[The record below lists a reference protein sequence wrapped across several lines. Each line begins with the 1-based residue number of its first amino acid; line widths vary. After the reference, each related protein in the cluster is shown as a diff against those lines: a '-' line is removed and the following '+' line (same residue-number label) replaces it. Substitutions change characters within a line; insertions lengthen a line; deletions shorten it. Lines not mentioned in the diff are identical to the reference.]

1 MSKKFLV
8 PFILACMTLSACSGA
23 LVPVDPEEASDN
35 FDVDLVSNMNIVVGS
50 SDKLILDI
58 QPHAGSE
65 VNVDE
70 LEVKWLN
77 SDSTVISLSDSKK
90 AEAVVT
96 GLSSGEAVVT
106 AMVGS
111 LAAASCR
118 VSVSGTRKETVEV
131 TGVSISEET
140 KDFVYEEGGSN
151 NSFGLIATVTT
162 NPASSSVTVNWSS
175 SAEGVA
181 TVTARGNNATVNVLG
196 AGETNIVASL
206 GNYSATCRLSV
217 TSSSDPATISVSL
230 NKQALSLEVGQTAS
244 LVETHR
250 GEVEYVR
257 WQSNNQGVATVN
269 QSGLVTAVAEG
280 QATISVSVSDGNETK
295 TATCL
300 VNVAKANASSDY
312 DNNLPTGLKQK
323 GHIYFHYL
331 RTSDQDYDKW
341 ALWIWQSFPNS
352 LEGSLWGANASHF
365 SASTP
370 INPENIQSLGYMTCE
385 QVGTTGTGVYSDDYG
400 RIIDVNLKADNIKG
414 GKTGKAAPL
423 ISDWAEAI
431 LAKTDLGF
439 LIVDQTKMDGSS
451 MWTSDGSGE
460 TFIKKLGKKYLTS
473 GEDSYLHVYCVEG
486 NVSNFTTASGKQV
499 VNNPTLTDQTGQY
512 RSTDDQTLLTRDDYS
527 KGVSTSTT
535 FKQDRPG
542 VGYQIFVPSYADSD
556 GDGFGDIRGIIN
568 KLDYIKNDVG
578 AEVLWLTP
586 IQESNS
592 YHGYDVTDYYKI
604 DSRFGTLEDYQELL
618 YRAHKLGMK
627 VLMDMVINHTSK
639 SNVLF
644 KKSEAAVTEVV
655 NGKEINYR
663 DMYLWKYKTDKVMVW
678 DGNSTSTTTTLANYK
693 EVEVSSQDCY
703 NQWFKDGTSDYY
715 YFGKFG
721 SGMAEL
727 NYNSKATRDY
737 MTDMCKY
744 WLSFGLDGFRLDAI
758 KHIYLLGELDPSLK
772 GTIGQHTVT
781 YDVGTKTY
789 WNEEMGKI
797 DSVPND
803 YSYDMDMNVLFWK
816 QFAGTLK
823 ASYPNCFLVGEN
835 FDGWDARMAP
845 FYEAIDSQFDFSTY
859 YHLNERKEDAMGNSI
874 EVSLGEYKAYRSDLI
889 NGAYTSNHDVARML
903 NHAAAHGADV
913 EQAYAGNPGNVKHH
927 AEVNNSN
934 KAYANNMARYYAAMT
949 ILAPGVSWIYYG
961 DEIGMSGNVEDA
973 VKDSRGDIYNDHG
986 NNVDRWYRQPM
997 RWGTTKGSDG
1007 VVNYTFG
1014 GIEVLWDNYNQ
1025 TLSTVDQQKADANSM
1040 LNYFK
1045 AVCAVKNDDRYPT
1058 YGFVSGTGSINGVEG
1073 TAKFDV
1079 SDGTRNVS
1087 VFVNNRDNAVNFEML
1102 GYKVLGCSVGGSAT
1116 SVPAHGFVVMYK
1128 QEVEE
1133 HEKEIIKFNPSPLLS
1148 GLCS

>member
-8 PFILACMTLSACSGA
+8 PFILACMTLSACSLGD
-23 LVPVDPEEASDN
+23 LVPIDSEEISDN
-35 FDVDLVSNMNIVVGS
+35 FDVDLVSKLDLKVGA

-58 QPHAGSE
+58 QPHEGAE
-65 VNVDE
+65 INVEE
-70 LEVKWLN
+70 LEIKWVN
-77 SDSTVISLSDSKK
+77 NNQQAIAISDSKST
-90 AEAVVT
+90 EVVVT
-96 GLSSGEAVVT
+96 GLSSGEATVT

-118 VSVSGTRKETVEV
+118 VNVSNEGIPSQITVEV
-131 TGVSISEET
+131 LGLTLSENQ
-140 KDFVYEEGGSN
+140 KDFVYDPSESN
-151 NSFGLIATVTT
+151 NSFGLVAQVET
-162 NPASSSVTVNWSS
+162 NPAVSSINVNWSS
-175 SAEGVA
+175 TVESVA
-181 TVTARGNNATVNVLG
+181 TVTPRGTSVMVNVLG
-196 AGETNIVASL
+196 PGETDIVASY
-206 GNYSATCRLSV
+206 GQFTDRCRLSV
-217 TSSSDPATISVSL
+217 TSAGDPSVLSVSL
-230 NKQALSLEVGQTAS
+230 NKQALSLEVGQS
-244 LVETHR
+244 ETLR
-250 GEVEYVR
+250 ATKSGTVEYTR
-257 WQSNNQGVATVN
+257 WQSNAPAVASVS
-269 QSGLVTAVAEG
+269 QDGLVTALDEG
-280 QATISVSVSDGNETK
+280 QATISVSVSDGNDTK

-300 VNVAKANASSDY
+300 VNVAAANSGSDY
-312 DNNLPTGLKQK
+312 DNNLPATLKQA

-331 RTSDQDYDKW
+331 RTSDPAEYDNW

-365 SASTP
+365 SANTP
-370 INPENIQSLGYMTCE
+370 IKPENLQSVGYMTNN
-385 QVGTTGTGVYSDDYG
+385 QVNGGDNNPFCDEYG
-400 RIIDVNLKADNIKG
+400 RIIDVDLKAANIKG
-414 GKTGKAAPL
+414 GKTGKEAPL
-423 ISDWAEAI
+423 ISDWEQTI
-431 LAKTDLGF
+431 LNKTDLGF
-439 LIVDQTKMDGSS
+439 LVVDQTKMTGAS

-460 TFIKKLGKKYLTS
+460 TFIKKLGKKYEFTA
-473 GEDSYLHVYCVEG
+473 DKYLHVYLVEG

-499 VNNPTLTDQTGQY
+499 VNNPTLTDDTGKY
-512 RSTDDQTLLTRDDYS
+512 RSTDDQSLLTRDDY
-527 KGVSTSTT
+527 KAGVATSTS
-535 FKQDRPG
+535 FKEDRPG

-556 GDGFGDIRGIIN
+556 GDGFGDLRGIIN
-568 KLDYIKNDVG
+568 KLNYIKNDVG

-604 DSRFGTLEDYQELL
+604 DSRFGTLEDYQELI
-618 YRAHKLGMK
+618 YKAHKLGMK

-678 DGNSTSTTTTLANYK
+678 DQNSTSTTTTLANYK
-693 EVEVSSQDCY
+693 EVAVSSADCE

-727 NYNSKATRDY
+727 NYNCQATRDY

-772 GTIGQHTVT
+772 SVIGQHTVT
-781 YDVGTKTY
+781 YDVGQKHY
-789 WNEEMGKI
+789 WNEEMGKY
-797 DSVPND
+797 DDMPND
-803 YSYDMDMNVLFWK
+803 YSYDMEMNVMFWK
-816 QFAGTLK
+816 QFSGCLK

-845 FYEAIDSQFDFSTY
+845 FYEAIDSQFDFSTF

-874 EVSLGEYKAYRSDLI
+874 EVSLGEYKAYRKDLI

-949 ILAPGVSWIYYG
+949 ILHQV
-961 DEIGMSGNVEDA
+961 
-973 VKDSRGDIYNDHG
+973 
-986 NNVDRWYRQPM
+986 
-997 RWGTTKGSDG
+997 
-1007 VVNYTFG
+1007 
-1014 GIEVLWDNYNQ
+1014 
-1025 TLSTVDQQKADANSM
+1025 
-1040 LNYFK
+1040 
-1045 AVCAVKNDDRYPT
+1045 
-1058 YGFVSGTGSINGVEG
+1058 
-1073 TAKFDV
+1073 
-1079 SDGTRNVS
+1079 
-1087 VFVNNRDNAVNFEML
+1087 
-1102 GYKVLGCSVGGSAT
+1102 
-1116 SVPAHGFVVMYK
+1116 
-1128 QEVEE
+1128 
-1133 HEKEIIKFNPSPLLS
+1133 
-1148 GLCS
+1148 

>member
-1 MSKKFLV
+1 MTKKFLV
-8 PFILACMTLSACSGA
+8 PFILACMMCSACSGV
-23 LVPVDPEEASDN
+23 LVDVSGEEVSDA
-35 FDVDLVSNMNIVVGS
+35 FDVDLVSSMNLVVGS

-70 LEVKWLN
+70 LEVKWIN
-77 SDSTVISLSDSKK
+77 SDSTIISVSDSKST
-90 AEAVVT
+90 EAVIT
-96 GLSSGEAVVT
+96 GLSSGDAVVT

-118 VSVSGTRKETVEV
+118 VNVSGTRRETVTV
-131 TGVSISEET
+131 SGVSISET
-140 KDFVYEEGGSN
+140 QKDFIYEEGGSN
-151 NSFGLIATVTT
+151 NSFGLIATVDA
-162 NPASSSVTVNWSS
+162 NPATSVVTVNWSS
-175 SAEGVA
+175 TVESVA

-196 AGETNIVASL
+196 PGETNIVASI
-206 GNYSATCRLSV
+206 GNYQAACRLSV
-217 TSSSDPATISVSL
+217 TSSADPSSISVSL
-230 NKQALSLEVGQTAS
+230 NRQSLSLEVGQSET

-269 QSGLVTAVAEG
+269 QSGLVNAVAVG

-295 TATCL
+295 TASCL
-300 VNVAKANASSDY
+300 VNVAAANSSSEY
-312 DNNLPTGLKQK
+312 DTNLPASLKQK

-331 RTSDQDYDKW
+331 RTSEPANYDNW

-365 SASTP
+365 NENTP
-370 INPENIQSLGYMTCE
+370 IKPANLQSTGYMTNS
-385 QVGTTGTGVYSDDYG
+385 QVNGGDNNPYFDEFG
-400 RIIDVNLKADNIKG
+400 RIIDVDLTAANIKG

-423 ISDWAEAI
+423 ISEGGWEQAI
-431 LAKTDLGF
+431 LNKTDLGF
-439 LIVDQTKMDGSS
+439 LIVDQTKMTGES

-460 TFIKKLGKKYLTS
+460 TFIKKLGKKYLTE
-473 GEDSYLHVYCVEG
+473 GADSYLHVYCVEG
-486 NVSNFTTASGKQV
+486 NVSNFTTTSGKQV
-499 VNNPTLTDQTGQY
+499 VNNPTLTDDTGKY
-512 RSTDDQTLLTRDDYS
+512 RSTDDQSLLIRDDYS
-527 KGVSTSTT
+527 KGVSTSSS

-556 GDGFGDIRGIIN
+556 GDGFGDLRGIIN

-604 DSRFGTLEDYQELL
+604 DSRFGTLEDYQELI
-618 YRAHKLGMK
+618 YKAHKLGMK

-678 DGNSTSTTTTLANYK
+678 DQTSTSTTTTLANYK
-693 EVEVSSQDCY
+693 EVAVSSEDCE
-703 NQWFKDGTSDYY
+703 NQWFKDGTSNYY

-727 NYNSKATRDY
+727 NYNCQATRDY

-772 GTIGQHTVT
+772 SAIGQHTVT
-781 YDVGTKTY
+781 YDVGQKHY
-789 WNEEMGKI
+789 WNEEMGKW
-797 DSVPND
+797 DDVPND

-816 QFAGTLK
+816 QFSGSLK

-835 FDGWDARMAP
+835 FDGWDERMAP

-874 EVSLGEYKAYRSDLI
+874 EISLKEYQKYRSDLI
-889 NGAYTSNHDVARML
+889 NGAYTSNHDVARLL
-903 NHAAAHGADV
+903 NHAAAHGSDV
-913 EQAYAGNPGNVKHH
+913 AHAYAGELTQIAHH

-949 ILAPGVSWIYYG
+949 ILTPGVSWIYYG
-961 DEIGMSGNVEDA
+961 DEIGMSGNVQDL
-973 VKDSRGDIYNDHG
+973 VPDSHNDVYDDHG

-997 RWGTTKGSDG
+997 RWGATKGQDS
-1007 VVNYTFG
+1007 VVDYTFG
-1014 GIEVLWDNYNQ
+1014 GIEVLWDFYNQ
-1025 TLSTVDQQKADANSM
+1025 GLATVPQQKADASSM

-1087 VFVNNRDNAVNFEML
+1087 VFVNNTDNALNFTMMGYNLL
-1102 GYKVLGCSVGGSAT
+1102 GSSAGGTAT

-1128 QEVEE
+1128 
-1133 HEKEIIKFNPSPLLS
+1133 
-1148 GLCS
+1148 

>member
-1 MSKKFLV
+1 MAKKFLV
-8 PFILACMTLSACSGA
+8 PFILACMMMSACSGGF
-23 LVPVDPEEASDN
+23 VDVDGGEVSDN
-35 FDVDLVSNMNIVVGS
+35 FELDLVSSMNLVVGS
-50 SDKLILDI
+50 SDKLILDV
-58 QPHAGSE
+58 QPNQGSE
-65 VNVDE
+65 VNVGE
-70 LEVKWLN
+70 LEVTWVN
-77 SDSTVISLSDSKK
+77 SNSQVISISDSKST
-90 AEAVVT
+90 EVVVT
-96 GLSSGEAVVT
+96 GLASGDATVT
-106 AMVGS
+106 AMVGN

-118 VSVSGTRKETVEV
+118 VNVSGSRQATVEV
-131 TGVSISEET
+131 TGVSISEES
-140 KDFVYEEGGSN
+140 KDFVYEEGGVN
-151 NSFGLIATVTT
+151 NSFGLIATVET
-162 NPASSSVTVNWSS
+162 NPATSSVNVTWSS
-175 SAEGVA
+175 TVTSVA
-181 TVTARGNNATVNVLG
+181 TVTPRGNNATINVLG
-196 AGETNIVASL
+196 PGETDIVASY
-206 GNYSATCRLSV
+206 GSFSARCKLSV
-217 TSSSDPATISVSL
+217 TSSSNPVTISVSL
-230 NKQALSLEVGQTAS
+230 NKQALSLEVGQSET
-244 LVETHR
+244 LVETHK
-250 GEVEYVR
+250 GEVEYIR
-257 WQSNNQGVATVN
+257 WQSNNQGVATVS
-269 QSGLVTAVAEG
+269 QSGLVTAVDEG

-295 TATCL
+295 TASCL
-300 VNVAKANASSDY
+300 VNVSKANSSSDY
-312 DNNLPTGLKQK
+312 DEHLPAALKQK

-331 RTSDQDYDKW
+331 RTSDNNYDDW

-365 SASTP
+365 SSTTP
-370 INPENIQSLGYMTCE
+370 IKSENIQSLGYMTNN
-385 QVGTTGTGVYSDDYG
+385 QVNGGNNEAYSDDFG
-400 RIIDVNLKADNIKG
+400 RIIDVDLKADNIKG
-414 GKTGKAAPL
+414 GKTGKVSPL
-423 ISDWAEAI
+423 ISEGGWEQSI
-431 LAKTDLGF
+431 LNKTDLGF
-439 LIVDQTKMDGSS
+439 LIVDQTKMTGES

-460 TFIKKLGKKYLTS
+460 TFIKKLGKKYLTN

-486 NVSNFTTASGKQV
+486 NVSNFTTTSGKQV
-499 VNNPTLTDQTGQY
+499 VNNPTLTDTTGQY
-512 RSTDDQTLLTRDDYS
+512 RSVDDQSLLTRDDYT
-527 KGVSTSTT
+527 KGVSTSTS

-556 GDGFGDIRGIIN
+556 GDGFGDLRGIIN

-604 DSRFGTLEDYQELL
+604 DSRFGTIEDYQELL

-644 KKSEAAVTEVV
+644 KKSEAAVTEVI

-678 DGNSTSTTTTLANYK
+678 DQTGTSTTVGLNNYK
-693 EVEVSSQDCY
+693 EVAVSSSDCD

-727 NYNSKATRDY
+727 NYNCQATRDY

-772 GTIGQHTVT
+772 GTISGHTVT
-781 YDVGTKTY
+781 YDVGQKHY
-789 WNEEMGKI
+789 YNEEMGRW
-797 DSVPND
+797 DDVPND
-803 YSYDMDMNVLFWK
+803 YSYDMEMNVLFWK
-816 QFAGTLK
+816 QFSGSLK

-845 FYEAIDSQFDFSTY
+845 FYEAIDSQFDFSTF

-874 EVSLGEYKAYRSDLI
+874 EVSLKEYQKYRSDLI

-903 NHAAAHGADV
+903 NHAAAHNSDV
-913 EQAYAGNPGNVKHH
+913 TQAYAGNPDQVTHH

-934 KAYANNMARYYAAMT
+934 KVEANNMARYYAAMT

-961 DEIGMSGNVEDA
+961 DEIGMSGNTKDAVEDSHGE
-973 VKDSRGDIYNDHG
+973 VYIDNG

-997 RWGTTKGSDG
+997 RWATAKGVDGT
-1007 VVNYTFG
+1007 VNYTFG

-1025 TLSTVDQQKADANSM
+1025 TLPTVDQQKADSGTM

-1045 AVCAVKNDDRYPT
+1045 VLCSVKNNDAYPT

-1079 SDGTRNVS
+1079 SDGTRTVS
-1087 VFVNNRDNAVNFEML
+1087 VFVNNTGNAINFSMM
-1102 GYKVLGCSVGGSAT
+1102 GYSLLGCSAGGSAT
-1116 SVPAHGFVVMYK
+1116 SVPAHGFVVMK
-1128 QEVEE
+1128 
-1133 HEKEIIKFNPSPLLS
+1133 K
-1148 GLCS
+1148 